1 MEVIPSASVDAL
13 VAARNARVEW
23 ARKLEAVIA
32 ACPHHGHGV
41 RMRDRR
47 GEVVE
52 WCAAEEIREADVAA
66 WTDLLHGCGLWD
78 FMDELAR
85 SQWNDQAA
93 RGEVPEFTRE
103 EAEARA
109 REVHAQRGEMVLRG
123 VARVHA
129 RLAPRFKRNLP
140 GKFGRRMILHRFASP
155 WGDGR
160 LTVYHESASALDD
173 LDRLCR
179 ILRGIPQPTG
189 ARLPG
194 AVAQS
199 SITRAG
205 CQLKLDFFHLTAYAN
220 GNVHLR
226 FSSNNDVDALNL
238 ALARYRGNVLAP

>member
-1 MEVIPSASVDAL
+1 MDAQ
-13 VAARNARVEW
+13 AR
-23 ARKLEAVIA
+23 
-32 ACPHHGHGV
+32 G
-41 RMRDRR
+41 
-47 GEVVE
+47 
-52 WCAAEEIREADVAA
+52 
-66 WTDLLHGCGLWD
+66 
-78 FMDELAR
+78 
-85 SQWNDQAA
+85 QWNDQAA

-123 VARVHA
+123 VARVHE
-129 RLAPRFKRNLP
+129 RLSRRYMTNHP

-155 WGDGR
+155 WADGY
-160 LTVYHESASALDD
+160 LTVYHESTSALDD

-189 ARLPG
+189 ARLPS

-199 SITRAG
+199 SITTAG

-226 FSSNNDVDALNL
+226 FNCNSDVVSLNR
-238 ALARYRGNVLAP
+238 ALARYRGSALAP